1 MAERQLPAAFAGL
14 ESFTAWSLAT
24 ERERTAR
31 RQTIGMA
38 AIKAFY
44 DAMVARLDEILKYLN
59 DFPQEAA
66 PYDVKRLFF
75 MTLSLAEVA
84 PAVENFGQASVVD
97 GYEYTRCVPVHA

>member
-1 MAERQLPAAFAGL
+1 MAERELPAAFAGL
-14 ESFTAWSLAT
+14 ESFIDWALAT

-44 DAMVARLDEILKYLN
+44 DAMVARLDEILNYLN
-59 DFPQEAA
+59 DFPQESARD
-66 PYDVKRLFF
+66 DVRRLFF

-84 PAVENFGQASVVD
+84 PAVENFGQPGVVD
-97 GYEYTRCVPVHA
+97 GYEYTRFVPVHD

>member
-1 MAERQLPAAFAGL
+1 MAAGQLPAAFAGL
-14 ESFTAWSLAT
+14 EAFIDWALAM

-44 DAMVARLDEILKYLN
+44 DAMVARLDEILNYLN

-66 PYDVKRLFF
+66 PDDVKRLFF

-84 PAVENFGQASVVD
+84 PTVENFGQPSVVD
-97 GYEYTRCVPVHA
+97 GYEYTRFVPVHD